1 MHGSQTTHDLQKEII
16 CQSFVKLLSNSK
28 YTGSFLIQR
37 DRQRETDRETQTE
50 RDRDRDREKKA
61 KKKKKSLQVQYH
73 DFIYNADVQPEKDP
87 KTL

>member
-37 DRQRETDRETQTE
+37 DRQRETQTE
-50 RDRDRDREKKA
+50 RDRDRDRENKA
-61 KKKKKSLQVQYH
+61 KKKKSLQVQYH
-73 DFIYNADVQPEKDP
+73 DYFIYNADVQPEKDP